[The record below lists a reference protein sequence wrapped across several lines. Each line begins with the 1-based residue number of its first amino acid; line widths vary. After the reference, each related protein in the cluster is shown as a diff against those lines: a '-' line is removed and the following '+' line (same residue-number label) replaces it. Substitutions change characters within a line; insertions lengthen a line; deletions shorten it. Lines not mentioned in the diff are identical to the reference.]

1 MAVSAGGKM
10 SEVLKNGG
18 EKTTE
23 NAGENHLEVLTEMRD
38 KFDANKARER
48 MEADKPKASKDK
60 KSTHLEVI
68 SKKPEKKAV
77 EELTPKEASK
87 EYLDLLMDLS
97 SNFTS
102 AEGKSSRAANYDKN
116 GNIISGN
123 TAYSGGEKRIVGQIY
138 ETATGKNYR
147 NEKAHSNTMDDNGVR
162 KWDDKYV
169 DRELSISMADN
180 IISAESDWRAVGEST
195 NIEAEQQEKAT
206 IEREKAEA
214 KAKLDK
220 LEHGVFGKLKK
231 ALFKSFRGKEYDRL
245 YNTANR
251 KVQTSAEARTTV
263 ANARLQEALRQ
274 AYSEDYGYGHHDLN
288 YNHTHTASGRAEA
301 ARMDDEF
308 NEQFFD
314 KTRQEKIDRA
324 IELRRKLE
332 ADGLIA
338 KRSYAEK
345 QRDINLVR
353 KYESK

>member
-1 MAVSAGGKM
+1 M
-10 SEVLKNGG
+10 SETLKNGG
-18 EKTTE
+18 EKTAE
-23 NAGENHLEVLTEMRD
+23 GAGGNHLEVLTEMRD
-38 KFDANKARER
+38 KFDANKAKER
-48 MEADKPKASKDK
+48 VEADKPKVSKDK

-102 AEGKSSRAANYDKN
+102 AEGKSSRAASYDKN
-116 GNIISGN
+116 GNIAGGN
-123 TAYSGGEKRIVGQIY
+123 TYSGGEKRIVGQIY
-138 ETATGKNYR
+138 ETATGKKFRDEER
-147 NEKAHSNTMDDNGVR
+147 NVKIVSGVGK

-169 DRELSISMADN
+169 DRELAIGMADD

-220 LEHGVFGKLKK
+220 LEHGVFSKLKK

-288 YNHTHTASGRAEA
+288 YNHTYTATGRAEA

-345 QRDINLVR
+345 QRDISLVR